1 MEDEGGGRTSEH
13 GSILQ
18 MTDHVFSGFSTNT
31 YTHTNTNT
39 STNTN
44 TDTDKNTD
52 TNTDRNTNTKQKYKH
67 VPVYTD
73 LLSK

>member
-1 MEDEGGGRTSEH
+1 MEDEGGGRTSKH

-31 YTHTNTNT
+31 NTHTNTNT
-39 STNTN
+39 YTNK
-44 TDTDKNTD
+44 D
-52 TNTDRNTNTKQKYKH
+52 TKQKYKYE
-67 VPVYTD
+67 PVYTD